1 MKNITISLI
10 TFTFGVISLVLSCQ
24 SSDSNKVNPSTPASY
39 DAKVLPDSVYLRM
52 GKEYALGAQTV
63 LGKNLTEAIQKKG
76 TTYAVDFCNTRA
88 YPLTDSMSK
97 KFNVLLKRVTDKE
110 RNRANRANESELE
123 ILSAMKKNIDEGKSP
138 EPQLVRNIGK
148 VTAYYAITTTALCLQ
163 CHGNK
168 DKDINTETFNKIRTL
183 YPSDNAIGYGINQLR
198 GIWAVQ
204 MEVRTN

>member
-1 MKNITISLI
+1 
-10 TFTFGVISLVLSCQ
+10 
-24 SSDSNKVNPSTPASY
+24 
-39 DAKVLPDSVYLRM
+39 
-52 GKEYALGAQTV
+52 
-63 LGKNLTEAIQKKG
+63 
-76 TTYAVDFCNTRA
+76 
-88 YPLTDSMSK
+88 
-97 KFNVLLKRVTDKE
+97 
-110 RNRANRANESELE
+110 
-123 ILSAMKKNIDEGKSP
+123 MKKNIDEGKSP

-204 MEVRTN
+204 MDVRTN